1 MFLTAP
7 PRALDPTGAL
17 AAELAAATN
26 ASAFVVDP
34 TDHEPPPLSLPVIE
48 RFGYS
53 GAETD
58 AAPARGSAGSA
69 RDALEAA
76 AGNAWARSDARAR
89 RVALANDDILV
100 RATAPETSE
109 PSVDWALGRA
119 RRLLTRRR
127 NGCVDVLCAASRRAG
142 IRTVAFDGRGVA
154 ASGAASLRAVGVRWP
169 RRRRKQSA
177 FPLAATSSR
186 TVGVRFPGRR
196 RKQSAFPLA
205 AASSRGSA
213 SAAAWCRRERPNPSP
228 RTRQVADEESFE
240 DLEEIFVAGVKGEAA
255 RRSDPTEPLARV
267 VRVAAAAVPEAVA
280 RREAADDV
288 FFRRAT
294 RTDRRAIYDRLLDE
308 HAVYWVSENDS
319 ATLSAGAA
327 FVAEDYSRRDDVGCV
342 GVVVDWERWEDG

>member
-169 RRRRKQSA
+169 
-177 FPLAATSSR
+177 
-186 TVGVRFPGRR
+186 GRR

-342 GVVVDWERWEDG
+342 GVVVDWERWGDG